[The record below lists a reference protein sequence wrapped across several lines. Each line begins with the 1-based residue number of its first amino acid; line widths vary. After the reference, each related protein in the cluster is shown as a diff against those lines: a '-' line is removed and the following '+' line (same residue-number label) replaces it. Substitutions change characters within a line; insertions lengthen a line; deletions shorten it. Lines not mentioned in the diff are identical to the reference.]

1 MCHCLLTSS
10 INSLCAAG
18 SYKHVQAEQ
27 TFGLKSCPRL
37 APAVLT
43 TRKRRMLEG
52 GLWVLGPVASTV
64 KVDVI
69 MTGARACTGPLE
81 AVDLRGEDWL
91 WEGTL
96 RLWRTGSESWFS
108 RLLARYPHIGHLP

>member
-18 SYKHVQAEQ
+18 SYKHAQAEQ

-37 APAVLT
+37 APAV
-43 TRKRRMLEG
+43 RKRRMLEG
-52 GLWVLGPVASTV
+52 GLWVLGPVASTL

-69 MTGARACTGPLE
+69 TTGVRACTGPLE
-81 AVDLRGEDWL
+81 AVDSRG
-91 WEGTL
+91 
-96 RLWRTGSESWFS
+96 
-108 RLLARYPHIGHLP
+108 LALGRDAEVVENWI